1 MEAKVKNFG
10 DSYLYRTGNFEKNL
24 MQFMMSAEIINKNHE
39 SFDDIKYE
47 VKRRQV
53 TSSLMKVLM
62 SDNVILL
69 KGNVGLSRAFKVF
82 AAKDIISGDKKTKV
96 FIDVTDIIKSTD
108 GSYSIESRNVDIL
121 VSHLLNAMNTFIYW
135 VQPTRLLNNTS
146 LVDAGTKAFSDMFTY
161 VVDYLRIGSV
171 DNVRERTK
179 YISALYYQC
188 GLLCKDFTDSVR
200 VRARKLSGLS
210 EREADIV
217 ETLMGPDPFKD
228 IDTFIKSLAK
238 VLRIDGQLR
247 LDNFIEKWVFIFG
260 SGTQYGTELYPCFAS
275 ILTNAYVGAY
285 INNQKTIE
293 KVLGKTLVEFTNA
306 LFKVGSELA

>member
-10 DSYLYRTGNFEKNL
+10 DSYLYRVGNFEKQL
-24 MQFMMSAEIINKNHE
+24 MQFMMSAEIIDKNHP

-62 SDNVILL
+62 SDNVVLL
-69 KGNVGLSRAFKVF
+69 KGNMGLSRAFKVF

-96 FIDVTDIIKSTD
+96 FIDVTDIIKSAD
-108 GSYSIESRNVDIL
+108 GNYSIESRNVDIL

-135 VQPTRLLNNTS
+135 VQPTRLLNNTA

-188 GLLCKDFTDSVR
+188 GLLCKDFTDSTR
-200 VRARKLSGLS
+200 NRARKLSGLS

-217 ETLMGPDPFKD
+217 ETLMGSDPFKD
-228 IDTFIKSLAK
+228 INTFIESLAK

-247 LDNFIEKWVFIFG
+247 LDNFIEKWAFVYG
-260 SGTQYGTELYPCFAS
+260 SGTQYGTELYTCFAS
-275 ILTNAYVGAY
+275 IITNAYVGAY

-293 KVLGKTLVEFTNA
+293 KVLGRTLVEFTNA